1 MAIDIGP
8 KIGIDGEA
16 EFRKQI
22 TNITNQ
28 VKTFGSELKVIS
40 SSADGQAKSM
50 ESLAKKSEVL
60 TSAIAAQSKKVEELK
75 KGLAESAA
83 KYGEND
89 TKTLKWKQAVNNAT
103 AELNG
108 LKSEL
113 DDTNN
118 ALKNN
123 GKQLDDSSG
132 KFEKFKSVLGTA
144 GKAIAAGVAAAAA
157 AVGATIGQINN
168 CIDVYAGFED
178 SMAQVAA
185 TMGITAEE
193 IANGSEA
200 YEMLADTAKEM
211 GSATRFSASE
221 SAEAL
226 NYLALAGYDAGKACE
241 TLPKVLNLAAAGGMD
256 LATTSDLVTD
266 AMSAMSMDTSELDT
280 FVDQLAKTSQKSN
293 TSVQQLGEAILVC
306 AGTATSTGQELDSVN
321 TALGI
326 LADNGIKGAE
336 GGTNLRNVL
345 LSLSSPTDKAA
356 SQLKNLGVSVYDAEG
371 NMRQIDEVF
380 ADMASALDELS
391 QEDRT
396 NALSNIFNKTD
407 LNAVN
412 ALLGSTNGRFAE
424 LNGLIVDSTGAA
436 AAMAET
442 MESGLAGSARSFES
456 AMEGLQITVG
466 EIFAGMKQDVM
477 SSTTGIISE
486 LTAALDAADGDFEQ
500 IGAAIGQALESMIGL
515 IAESLPEFVDMAMQ
529 IVASIAKGIV
539 DNLPQITETA
549 LELITTLVN
558 GIISA
563 LPQVAVTAIQ
573 MITTLVDGIADALPQ
588 LIPASVDIIG
598 QIVQTLIENFP
609 QIVMSGV
616 NLIAKLIE
624 GLISA
629 IPNLVSQVV
638 QIGKKAADA
647 FKSLDWGTIGRNI
660 MQGIANGIA
669 NGASA
674 IVNAAKNAAT
684 RALNAAK
691 NFLGIHSPSTVF
703 RDEIGKN
710 MMLGMANGLNR
721 YAGLAADAAKTAA
734 GDVSGAFES
743 NVYVPKYSNG
753 TAAAYNN
760 LAASLGNLTVVLS
773 DGTLV
778 GKISPKID
786 TTLGGYTKRKGR
798 YGV

>member
-1 MAIDIGP
+1 
-8 KIGIDGEA
+8 
-16 EFRKQI
+16 
-22 TNITNQ
+22 
-28 VKTFGSELKVIS
+28 
-40 SSADGQAKSM
+40 
-50 ESLAKKSEVL
+50 
-60 TSAIAAQSKKVEELK
+60 
-75 KGLAESAA
+75 
-83 KYGEND
+83 
-89 TKTLKWKQAVNNAT
+89 
-103 AELNG
+103 
-108 LKSEL
+108 
-113 DDTNN
+113 
-118 ALKNN
+118 
-123 GKQLDDSSG
+123 
-132 KFEKFKSVLGTA
+132 
-144 GKAIAAGVAAAAA
+144 
-157 AVGATIGQINN
+157 
-168 CIDVYAGFED
+168 
-178 SMAQVAA
+178 
-185 TMGITAEE
+185 
-193 IANGSEA
+193 
-200 YEMLADTAKEM
+200 
-211 GSATRFSASE
+211 
-221 SAEAL
+221 
-226 NYLALAGYDAGKACE
+226 
-241 TLPKVLNLAAAGGMD
+241 
-256 LATTSDLVTD
+256 
-266 AMSAMSMDTSELDT
+266 
-280 FVDQLAKTSQKSN
+280 
-293 TSVQQLGEAILVC
+293 
-306 AGTATSTGQELDSVN
+306 
-321 TALGI
+321 
-326 LADNGIKGAE
+326 
-336 GGTNLRNVL
+336 
-345 LSLSSPTDKAA
+345 
-356 SQLKNLGVSVYDAEG
+356 
-371 NMRQIDEVF
+371 
-380 ADMASALDELS
+380 
-391 QEDRT
+391 
-396 NALSNIFNKTD
+396 
-407 LNAVN
+407 
-412 ALLGSTNGRFAE
+412 
-424 LNGLIVDSTGAA
+424 
-436 AAMAET
+436 MAET

-456 AMEGLQITVG
+456 AMEGLQIAVG

-486 LTAALDAADGDFEQ
+486 LTAALDAADGNFEQ
-500 IGAAIGQALESMIGL
+500 IGAAIGQALESMISL

-588 LIPASVDIIG
+588 LIPAAVDIIG